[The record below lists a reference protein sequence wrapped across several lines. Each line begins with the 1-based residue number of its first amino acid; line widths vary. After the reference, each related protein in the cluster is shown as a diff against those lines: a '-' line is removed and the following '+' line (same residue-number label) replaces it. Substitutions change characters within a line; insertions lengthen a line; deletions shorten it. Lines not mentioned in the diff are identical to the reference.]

1 MQLSVSLLS
10 NYNMINYDMISYNVK
25 GIQNSPQKIS
35 LTKVFEYFPNNIKPK
50 GVTYLQ
56 ETHPFEEKSV
66 KIFTL

>member
-1 MQLSVSLLS
+1 
-10 NYNMINYDMISYNVK
+10 MIDLNIISYNVK
-25 GIQNSPQKIS
+25 GIQNSPPKIS

-56 ETHPFEEKSV
+56 ETDPFEEKSV